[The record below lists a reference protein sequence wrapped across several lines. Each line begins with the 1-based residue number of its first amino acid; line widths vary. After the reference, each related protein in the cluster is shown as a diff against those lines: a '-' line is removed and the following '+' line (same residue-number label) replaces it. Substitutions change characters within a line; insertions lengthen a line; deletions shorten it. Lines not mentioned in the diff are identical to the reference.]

1 MKDKRKQF
9 DFEYHCRAQD
19 TDTVQ
24 KIKCLHIFYLA
35 FKQM

>member
-1 MKDKRKQF
+1 MKVKRKQF

-24 KIKCLHIFYLA
+24 TIKWLHIFHLA